1 MWEAT
6 NPHHTDTTGGEKLDW
21 RSRMIENV
29 SVQDRDLLG
38 RLNAYFDSIDL
49 RLREGQ
55 GWLIFNADRERTSR
69 IARFIGDRVRE
80 YQPLV
85 SFYIVPWRDFA
96 LNAYVLKVELA
107 SNGASGGNQPE
118 DSRIQ
123 QEYAIAGRV
132 SQDMYYQM
140 RYCDLFVLSGVDP
153 SHPHELGYLDQI
165 IAERLHSQRASI
177 LISPRTPHQLEVGF
191 SSLAGSSEMW
201 DRFFHRLYDT
211 CLIAL

>member
-1 MWEAT
+1 
-6 NPHHTDTTGGEKLDW
+6 
-21 RSRMIENV
+21 MIESV

-38 RLNAYFDSIDL
+38 RLSAYFDSIDL

-55 GWLIFNADRERTSR
+55 GWLIFNSNRERTGR
-69 IARFIGDRVRE
+69 IGRFIGDRMRE
-80 YQPLV
+80 YRPLM

-107 SNGASGGNQPE
+107 SSAPSTANPPTDPRQ
-118 DSRIQ
+118 Q

-140 RYCDLFVLSGVDP
+140 RYCDLFVLSGVQP
-153 SHPHELGYLDQI
+153 TYPHELGYLDQI
-165 IAERLHSQRASI
+165 IAERLQSQRASI
-177 LISPRTPHQLEVGF
+177 LITPLMPHELEAGF
-191 SSLAGSSEMW
+191 RALDRDAGGQVWE
-201 DRFFHRLYDT
+201 RFFNRLYDT